1 VKRVA
6 IAVFLCLVANA
17 HAARFLFDAGHAET
31 AGSADWVID
40 ADLHNLSWT
49 SAGTFTTSSGN
60 DSNAQRIPTPP
71 ASGIIPSTT
80 ETYWQ
85 GALSAWAVDLVKRGH
100 SVETLPAGL
109 RFTYNTANAQ
119 DLTNYDVVV
128 IDEPNIVFTL
138 AEKQALLSFITNGG
152 SLFMISDHAG
162 SDRDNNGC
170 DSVCVWND
178 FLTNNGLTNN
188 PFGIVFSTNSAFPS
202 AGNNS
207 GTNTFS
213 KNVAGVPLLFGP
225 IGTAT
230 NVAYFNG
237 NEFQIDNTKNPT
249 AISHMWFGAASD
261 SNNLCALASL
271 QYGNGRVVVCGDS
284 SPIEDGTGD
293 PGDSLFN
300 GYTGDMGGIQHIW
313 IMNSS
318 EWLAAPFAPVAS
330 PTNSW
335 TNAASGKWET
345 GANWL
350 NGTPSSTDAADLITN
365 ATTKTVMIDAVT
377 TNTAASLTISNLTVS
392 GSSGTINTLQLTNA
406 GVATPLTILNTATLG
421 NGGAVLITNSA
432 MRIASSL
439 LARGALTVQDGGT
452 LALAG
457 SMQVGSGTVLVA
469 GGQLVITNVPSNV
482 GANTGLVVDGIM
494 TLTNGSLVNVTNVDA
509 VVGNRGSGALTNSGG
524 LVLFANLI
532 VGNFGGSRGT
542 LTALNGSVAAS
553 GTLTLG
559 KTAGSGGALWLNGG
573 TLYVTNGV
581 FPGNIVVGAA
591 GQGTFVVSNGTA
603 QIDQAYVG
611 HGVGGSG
618 TLTIAGGSYLS
629 PNALT
634 LGDFLSGT
642 GTVWIT
648 GGMLELTNN
657 ISTANIFTHDGL
669 AQLTVSNGT
678 LTADVAL
685 ISSLSLVGR
694 GTFTF
699 AGGTSRINTNIV
711 LGNYGCGS
719 GQGNVIMAGG
729 SLFVTNASQTAV
741 LEVRN
746 GTLEIDSGTLVV
758 DKLVMTNSCA
768 NFIRTGGTLVYG
780 SLLLDPNADTDGDG
794 IPNGYEQ
801 SHGLDPLNAADANL
815 DPDGD
820 GFSNLQEF
828 LAGTDPTNNAS
839 YFHITSI
846 VGTGNDVLINW
857 MTGPGRTNA
866 LERSAGTAGGSYSN
880 NFATIFTVT
889 NTVGTITNYLD
900 VGAAT
905 NFPAS
910 YYRVR
915 LVP

>member
-6 IAVFLCLVANA
+6 IAVLLCLVANA
-17 HAARFLFDAGHAET
+17 HAARFLFDADHGES

-49 SAGTFTTSSGN
+49 SAGTFTTSSGS
-60 DSNAQRIPTPP
+60 DSNAQRIPTPA
-71 ASGIIPSTT
+71 ASGITPSTP
-80 ETYWQ
+80 ETYWN
-85 GALSAWAVDLVKRGH
+85 GALSAWGVDLVKRGH
-100 SVETLPAGL
+100 SVETLPAGTTL
-109 RFTYNTANAQ
+109 TWNTSNAQ
-119 DLTNYDVVV
+119 DLTNYNVVV
-128 IDEPNIVFTL
+128 IDEPNVLF
-138 AEKQALLSFITNGG
+138 AASEKQALLNFVTNGG
-152 SLFMISDHAG
+152 SLFMICDHVV
-162 SDRDNNGC
+162 SDRNGDGQ
-170 DSVCVWND
+170 DSVSIWND

-188 PFGIVFSTNSAFPS
+188 PFGIIFRTTGTGSN
-202 AGNNS
+202 GS

-237 NEFQIDNTKNPT
+237 NQFQIDNTKNPT

-261 SNNLCALASL
+261 SNNFCALASL
-271 QYGNGRVVVCGDS
+271 QYGKGRVVVCGDS

-300 GYTGDMGGIQHIW
+300 GYTGDVGGVQHIW

-318 EWLAAPFAPVAS
+318 EWLAAPFAPVANS
-330 PTNSW
+330 TNSW
-335 TNAASGKWET
+335 TSATSGKWEV
-345 GANWL
+345 GANWSV
-350 NGTPSSTDAADLITN
+350 GTPSLTDAANLISN
-365 ATTKTVMIDAVT
+365 VTTKTITIDVVT
-377 TNTAASLTISNLTVS
+377 TNTASSLTISNLTVA
-392 GSSGTINTLQLTNA
+392 GPPGTINTLQLTNA
-406 GVATPLTILNTATLG
+406 GVASPLTILNATTVN
-421 NGGAVLITNSA
+421 NGGAILITNSA
-432 MRIASSL
+432 MRIGSSL

-457 SMQVGSGTVLVA
+457 PMQVGSGTVLVA

-482 GANTGLVVDGIM
+482 GASTGLVVDGSLM
-494 TLTNGSLVNVTNVDA
+494 LTNGSSITATNVDG
-509 VVGNRGSGALTNSGG
+509 VVGNRGSGTLTNFGG
-524 LVLFANLI
+524 SAMFANLF
-532 VGNFGGSRGT
+532 VGNFGGSQGT
-542 LTALNGSVAAS
+542 LTALGGTISSS
-553 GTLTLG
+553 GTLSLG
-559 KTAGSGGALWLNGG
+559 KNAGATGAIWLKGGF
-573 TLYVTNGV
+573 LYVTNGV
-581 FPGNIVVGAA
+581 FPGNIVIGAA
-591 GQGTFVVSNGTA
+591 GQGTFAVSNGTA

-629 PNALT
+629 PNALI

-648 GGMLELTNN
+648 GGALELTNN
-657 ISTANIFTHDGL
+657 IATANIFTHDGL

-678 LTADVAL
+678 LTADVAFL
-685 ISSLSLVGR
+685 SSLSLVGR

-699 AGGTSRINTNIV
+699 IGGTSTINTNMV

-719 GQGNVIMAGG
+719 GQGNVVVAGG

-746 GTLEIDSGTLVV
+746 GTLEIDSGTLTV
-758 DKLVMTNSCA
+758 DKLVMTNPCA

-780 SLLLDPNADTDGDG
+780 NLVLDPNADTDGDG

-801 SHGLDPLNAADANL
+801 SHGLDPLNPADANF
-815 DPDGD
+815 DSDGD
-820 GFSNLQEF
+820 GISNLQEY
-828 LAGTDPTNNAS
+828 LAGTDPMDSAS
-839 YFHITSI
+839 FFHITS
-846 VGTGNDVLINW
+846 VVSTSNDMLITW
-857 MTGPGRTNA
+857 MTGLGRTNA
-866 LERSAGTAGGSYSN
+866 LERSIGDTSGSYSN

-889 NTVGTITNYLD
+889 NTVGTVTNYLD
-900 VGAAT
+900 AGAAT
-905 NFPAS
+905 NFPS
-910 YYRVR
+910 LYYRIR